1 MGLKVDMCAAPTGLR
16 YEVNLA
22 VKERKRGEGGG
33 EETVAVRVTQ
43 ESTRQVG
50 KSAQKV
56 AVRVF

>member
-1 MGLKVDMCAAPTGLR
+1 MCAAPTGLR

-22 VKERKRGEGGG
+22 VKERKGGEGGG